1 MSSSKDELVQKE
13 YMRLR
18 KIYEGADDSKLK
30 LVDEL
35 LYRGA
40 FLKVELCDLEYQIRK
55 LGCVQYSN
63 KGNARITTAYKSY
76 LQTVSV
82 YQNVVK
88 AIDKIMESSVIE
100 EDDAFDEFIK
110 QAKESVEK
118 R

>member
-1 MSSSKDELVQKE
+1 MAINKDEQVKKE
-13 YMRLR
+13 YERLR
-18 KIYEGADDSKLK
+18 EIYKGAEETKLR

-35 LYRGA
+35 LHRA
-40 FLKVELCDLEYQIRK
+40 SFLKIELSGLEYQIRK
-55 LGCVQYSN
+55 IGSVQYSN

-82 YQNVVK
+82 YQNVIK
-88 AIDKIMESSVIE
+88 AIDKIMESTTVD